1 MDSEVFKNMDQR
13 VNIDIDIDPSGP
25 WIGTF
30 ETDWDPNR
38 GKI

>member
-13 VNIDIDIDPSGP
+13 VNIDIDPSGP